1 AIIAPLLHTIGKLAS
16 FLSIGS
22 RSLNLA
28 SILWPPPRAHLTS
41 TDALFH
47 GSRLLLSIASVS
59 PSLAAV
65 AWSPMGFA
73 LLLFRGLLFLALSY
87 HNERRH
93 PLLPSAASSTLPPL
107 PSCCCACSPQPLPFP
122 PCCHYLNKKEHH
134 LCLPPQL
141 NYCPMMI
148 NFFPLIISVY
158 LIKSL
163 ATEDDPLLTP
173 HPPIAI
179 AHSPLAAARVFQRLA
194 FAVHPPTIALY
205 YPTIASYL
213 FFQRRQRL
221 LPQWNINR
229 AASYRCPAS
238 QSRE

>member
-1 AIIAPLLHTIGKLAS
+1 MLHAVVAHLHQVASLRHLLASNRSNALCGSGGTTYLSFDRSAAPLLHLLFAIIAPSLHTIGKLAS
-16 FLSIGS
+16 FLSISS

-59 PSLAAV
+59 PSLTTV

-73 LLLFRGLLFLALSY
+73 SLLFRWLLFLALSY

-93 PLLPSAASSTLPPL
+93 PLLPSTASSTLPPL
-107 PSCCCACSPQPLPFP
+107 PSCS
-122 PCCHYLNKKEHH
+122 
-134 LCLPPQL
+134 
-141 NYCPMMI
+141 
-148 NFFPLIISVY
+148 
-158 LIKSL
+158 
-163 ATEDDPLLTP
+163 TEDDPLLTP

-194 FAVHPPTIALY
+194 FAMHPPTIALY

-213 FFQRRQRL
+213 FFQRRQCL

-229 AASYRCPAS
+229 AASYRCLAS